1 MGVEVVPALPRKP
14 DRATGSAITE
24 APHSM
29 DTAATARR
37 STGERVA
44 AIVSRML
51 QYYLGCDVGLFQDF
65 ICRPSCS

>member
-1 MGVEVVPALPRKP
+1 MGVDVVPALPRKP
-14 DRATGSAITE
+14 DRATGSATTE
-24 APHSM
+24 ALHSM

-51 QYYLGCDVGLFQDF
+51 PVLSGLR
-65 ICRPSCS
+65 CRTLLRIFLRI